1 MLGKVISGVLVA
13 LLSVSVS
20 GADGGFKYPYKVID
34 TYAKSHFV
42 HFDAEK
48 LVVRKD
54 FNQVGKAICRKSNM
68 CIVMF
73 WEDKGLVPSFLPMTD
88 AQVEAKK
95 AHYVIN
101 RRTKFERLS
110 LCESDGC

>member
-1 MLGKVISGVLVA
+1 MLRKVISGGLIV

-20 GADGGFKYPYKVID
+20 AADASFKYPYKVID

-48 LVVRKD
+48 LVSRKD

-73 WEDKGLVPSFLPMTD
+73 WEDKALVPSFLPMTG
-88 AQVEAKK
+88 AQLEAKK

-101 RRTKFERLS
+101 RRTKFERLI
-110 LCESDGC
+110 LCESDDC